1 MPSTTEEKVRL
12 RRRVREQLAAM
23 EPEELRRSDDAL
35 FARFLALPQVE
46 RAGTIFA
53 FWGIPGRE
61 PETARLISALLER
74 GKRVC
79 LPRMLPGRQ
88 MEARL
93 YDPERP
99 MVQAELGVWEPDSGC
114 PLVKREDMDLIL
126 VPALCYDRQGYRL
139 GFGGGYYDR
148 WLAGDSTPRV
158 GLCRRAVASGAGAGG
173 APRQPGGCAAHRGG
187 EPVLPQQR
195 GRRGLRAPLR
205 EPHFSS
211 RSHCC
216 SRSRCRC
223 SHSRC
228 CSRSC
233 YRRRSSRT
241 G

>member
-99 MVQAELGVWEPDSGC
+99 MVQAELGVWESDSGC

-158 GLCRRAVASGAGAGG
+158 GLCRRAALQERVPAEPHDSRVDVLLTEEESLSFLSSAEGG
-173 APRQPGGCAAHRGG
+173 A
-187 EPVLPQQR
+187 
-195 GRRGLRAPLR
+195 
-205 EPHFSS
+205 
-211 RSHCC
+211 
-216 SRSRCRC
+216 
-223 SHSRC
+223 
-228 CSRSC
+228 
-233 YRRRSSRT
+233 
-241 G
+241 